1 MSNPLIYLLKKVAW
15 PKKLMIISIF
25 LTIISSVLSLIIP
38 LLSKKIIDN
47 FDFTT
52 TNIYIIILFIILF

>member
-38 LLSKKIIDN
+38 LLSKK
-47 FDFTT
+47 
-52 TNIYIIILFIILF
+52 L